1 MIIFVHKQV
10 EQEIRPVRL
19 LVFILLP
26 PTSIIRVSSESII
39 TRQRRLCNINIK
51 QVLMPN
57 FKTKRKTFF
66 YQLPLR
72 GSINRKMKKPPRKSA
87 WY

>member
-39 TRQRRLCNINIK
+39 TRQGRLCNINIK
-51 QVLMPN
+51 QVLMPI
-57 FKTKRKTFF
+57 FF
-66 YQLPLR
+66 YQLPYR
-72 GSINRKMKKPPRKSA
+72 VSINRKIKKPPRKRA